1 MPYDARRSHDR
12 LHHKL
17 IVLSLEGDL
26 EQQGFRI
33 AAEFGLDGDRPTWE
47 HRGQLPPAPDLLA
60 LLNQWRRDYSRLGDA
75 SRLFMRLTPSGH
87 RLFWIN
93 P

>member
-12 LHHKL
+12 FHHKL
-17 IVLSLEGDL
+17 IVLSLEGEL
-26 EQQGFRI
+26 ERQGFRI

-60 LLNQWRRDYSRLGDA
+60 LLNQWRRDYSRLGEA
-75 SRLFMRLTPSGH
+75 SPLFHALNPSRN
-87 RLFWIN
+87 RLFWLY